1 MYPSK
6 DEITPAL
13 DLVAR
18 LSSEFLATID
28 ERRPAAPPRPRD
40 RLLLSESGLG
50 ASAALSEFWQRYG
63 DDFAASTGPRYWG
76 FVHGGVTPAALA
88 GDWLCAATDQTGQN
102 HGDSPGTQIEAE
114 TTELLRELFGLPDA
128 FSGNFVSGGTMANL
142 SGLAI
147 GLQRLGAARG
157 VNVAQDGVA
166 QLAPV
171 RILTGEGHAS
181 IDQAAAMLGLGRAS
195 VERIERVPDREQ
207 VSIAALRARLEQ
219 LGDAPAI
226 IVGNAGTVNTG
237 DFDDLDALADLA
249 EAHRAH
255 FHVDGAFGLFAA
267 ASPQFAPL
275 VKGIGRADTISGDAH
290 KFLNVPYDS
299 GFLFTRH
306 LEPQIEMFK
315 SPSAYLPTAAVD
327 PLAFQNRGPENSR
340 RSRAIPAWMTLQAYG
355 RDGYREI
362 VERCCANA
370 RGLADALS
378 HTPGFK
384 LAAPVRF
391 NVVCFQ
397 LDGANADDTKAF
409 VDRLIADGRVVV
421 SKSVLR
427 GKPCIRLAMVNWR
440 TTPDDVR
447 IALAA
452 LTACRL
458 FEQGRRR

>member
-6 DEITPAL
+6 EEIAPAL
-13 DLVAR
+13 DLASR
-18 LSSEFLATID
+18 LSGEFLSSID
-28 ERRPAAPPRPRD
+28 ERRPAAPARPRD
-40 RLLLSESGLG
+40 PVALSEAGQG
-50 ASAALSEFWQRYG
+50 ASAALADFWKRYG

-88 GDWLCAATDQTGQN
+88 GDWLCSATDQTGQN

-114 TTELLRELFGLPDA
+114 TAELLRDLFGLPGA
-128 FSGNFVSGGTMANL
+128 FNGNFVSGGTMANL
-142 SGLAI
+142 SGMAI

-157 VNVAQDGVA
+157 IDVAQDGVA
-166 QLAPV
+166 ALGPV
-171 RILTGEGHAS
+171 HILTGEGHAS
-181 IDQAAAMLGLGRAS
+181 IDQSAAMLGLGRAS
-195 VERIERVPDREQ
+195 VERVDRVTDREQ
-207 VSIAALRARLEQ
+207 VSIPALRARLEQ
-219 LGDAPAI
+219 LNGAPVI

-237 DFDDLDALADLA
+237 DFDDLGALADLA
-249 EAHRAH
+249 EAHGAH

-275 VKGIGRADTISGDAH
+275 VQGIDRADTISGDAH

-306 LEPQIEMFK
+306 LEPQIAMFK
-315 SPSAYLPTAAVD
+315 SPSAYLPAAAVD

-370 RGLADALS
+370 RLLADVLAQ
-378 HTPGFK
+378 TPGFA

-391 NVVCFQ
+391 NVVCFR
-397 LDGANADDTKAF
+397 LDGAGTDSTKAF
-409 VDRLIADGRVVV
+409 VDRVIGDGRVVV

-427 GKPCIRLAMVNWR
+427 GEPCVRLAMVNWR
-440 TTPDDVR
+440 TTAEDVA
-447 IALAA
+447 IAVQA
-452 LTACRL
+452 LVACR
-458 FEQGRRR
+458 EP